1 MNLQGTVSIVT
12 GGASGLGAATVAE
25 LRRAG
30 SDVAILD
37 TNEELGICVAGDTG
51 SSFFKTDITNEES
64 VLATLTAVE
73 ARFDQAAR
81 ILINCAGVFV
91 PLARTVGSDGA
102 YPLERFQHAININ
115 LVGAFN
121 VTRLVA
127 ARMSKLP
134 PLENAERGVVVNV
147 ASIGAIDSP
156 PGAVAYTASKAGV
169 VGMTLSIA
177 RDLAPR
183 GIRCCCIAPGNFD
196 TPMFSSIPENVRKDI
211 LSEVPF
217 PNEHFGNP
225 ENFAQ
230 LARHVCENIMFNG
243 ETIRL
248 DGALRL
254 S

>member
-1 MNLQGTVSIVT
+1 MKLHGQVSLVT
-12 GGASGLGAATVAE
+12 GGASGLGAAAVVE
-25 LRRAG
+25 LRNAG
-30 SDVAILD
+30 CQVAILD
-37 TNEELGICVAGDTG
+37 TDEERGARVAGETG
-51 SSFFKTDITNEES
+51 SSFFKTDITSEEN
-64 VLATLTAVE
+64 VLATLSAVE
-73 ARFDQAAR
+73 SCFGQAAR
-81 ILINCAGVFV
+81 VLINCAGVFV
-91 PLARTVGSDGA
+91 PLARTVSKEGA
-102 YPLERFQHAININ
+102 YPLEQRAVNIN

-121 VTRLVA
+121 MTRLA
-127 ARMSKLP
+127 AAQMSKLP
-134 PLENAERGVVVNV
+134 PLGRGERGVIVNV

-183 GIRCCCIAPGNFD
+183 GIRCCCIAPGNFA
-196 TPMFSSIPENVRKDI
+196 TPMFAGMPENVQKDI

-225 ENFAQ
+225 ANFAQ
-230 LARHVCENIMFNG
+230 LARHICENIMFNG
-243 ETIRL
+243 ETVRL